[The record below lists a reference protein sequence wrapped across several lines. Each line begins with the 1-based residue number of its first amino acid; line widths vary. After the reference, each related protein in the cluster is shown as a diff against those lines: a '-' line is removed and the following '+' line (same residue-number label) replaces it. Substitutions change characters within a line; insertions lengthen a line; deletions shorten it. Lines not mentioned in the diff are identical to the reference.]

1 MRDAIALDTHDR
13 QECWWYLWK
22 EERETVGRV
31 KGVAQTKH
39 GLCSCVGCGHVYLVY
54 IYVQIARVCFVC
66 AECARG
72 MLAHTIGGDVGGIW
86 VSVDRGKI
94 DGIRVKGVS

>member
-1 MRDAIALDTHDR
+1 MCILFIF
-13 QECWWYLWK
+13 
-22 EERETVGRV
+22 
-31 KGVAQTKH
+31 
-39 GLCSCVGCGHVYLVY
+39 CV
-54 IYVQIARVCFVC
+54 YVQIARVCFVC

>member
-1 MRDAIALDTHDR
+1 VDKCILFIF
-13 QECWWYLWK
+13 
-22 EERETVGRV
+22 
-31 KGVAQTKH
+31 
-39 GLCSCVGCGHVYLVY
+39 CV
-54 IYVQIARVCFVC
+54 YVQIARVCFVC

-86 VSVDRGKI
+86 VTVDRGKT